1 MTYELAADSWDDEE
15 RAAIESVIASGRL
28 TMGPKVAEFEQAFAD
43 YFGRQYAVM
52 VNSGSSANL
61 VGIAALCYR
70 KGNPLKPGDEV
81 IVPAISW
88 STTYHPL
95 QQYGLKLRF
104 VDVEL
109 DTLNMDTARLEEAL
123 TPATRMIMGVSIL
136 GNPAALDV
144 MREFADAHGLI
155 LFEDNCESMDAEL
168 AGRKTGTFGDI
179 GTFSTFFSHHISTI
193 EGGAFTTDDPELND
207 LARSIRA
214 HGWTRDVAEGS
225 SLFEPSYDDFYEAY
239 RFILPGYN
247 VRPQEINAAVG
258 LVQLGKLPAMT
269 AARRQ
274 NLAKFQDL
282 FGGDERFIIQ
292 RENGKS
298 SSFCFTIILSP
309 DKNLVR
315 ARVMEALKEADIG
328 FRVITGGCF
337 PRHDVIKYFDH
348 ELVGPMTNGD
358 LAHDRG
364 FFVGN
369 HPFDLGTEIDTLHQ
383 VLDVA
388 CK

>member
-1 MTYELAADSWDDEE
+1 
-15 RAAIESVIASGRL
+15 
-28 TMGPKVAEFEQAFAD
+28 
-43 YFGRQYAVM
+43 
-52 VNSGSSANL
+52 
-61 VGIAALCYR
+61 
-70 KGNPLKPGDEV
+70 
-81 IVPAISW
+81 
-88 STTYHPL
+88 
-95 QQYGLKLRF
+95 
-104 VDVEL
+104 
-109 DTLNMDTARLEEAL
+109 
-123 TPATRMIMGVSIL
+123 
-136 GNPAALDV
+136 
-144 MREFADAHGLI
+144 
-155 LFEDNCESMDAEL
+155 
-168 AGRKTGTFGDI
+168 
-179 GTFSTFFSHHISTI
+179 
-193 EGGAFTTDDPELND
+193 
-207 LARSIRA
+207 
-214 HGWTRDVAEGS
+214 EGS
-225 SLFEPSYDDFYEAY
+225 SLFEPSDDDFYEAY

-258 LVQLGKLPAMT
+258 LVQLAKLPAMT

-282 FGGDERFIIQ
+282 FGGDERFIVQ

-309 DKNLVR
+309 DKDLDR

-369 HPFDLGTEIDTLHQ
+369 HPFDLGAEIDTLHQ
-383 VLDVA
+383 VLDAA